1 VFHPTCFTTEITK
14 FKTKLQNI
22 KNAIIIN
29 DEIDTGDK
37 EDQKLHRLLEE
48 SGILDMKYMEE
59 NNIRFI
65 FVSATMRNELTE
77 LRKWGINIT
86 YIT

>member
-1 VFHPTCFTTEITK
+1 
-14 FKTKLQNI
+14 L
-22 KNAIIIN
+22 
-29 DEIDTGDK
+29 TGDK

-77 LRKWGINIT
+77 LRKWG
-86 YIT
+86 